1 MSAYSEFV
9 AGIDKNVLRREI
21 SEKLPPKEKYNEG
34 DEEGAATLFVS
45 LADRSNQS
53 LPQLSYHTLLPP
65 SRFKAALQIL
75 GDTDLIEKKSYP
87 KLGQNYFTL
96 SEKGKELKNAIGG
109 VASAKSGGI

>member
-21 SEKLPPKEKYNEG
+21 SEKLPSEKKYNE
-34 DEEGAATLFVS
+34 DEEEGAATLFVS

-75 GDTDLIEKKSYP
+75 EDTDLIEEKSYP

-96 SEKGKELKNAIGG
+96 SEKGKVLKNAIGG